1 MSRTTRLTAA
11 LTLAGVITVA
21 CSPSSTPT
29 ITGNSSS
36 VSPAPAGAAAPPAA
50 ATDRPTAATTPGTSS
65 ATAAAPPAE
74 STAAAPV
81 SSPAAAA
88 PSMPPPAAAPSTPP
102 PPTPTPP
109 TAREITIPANTRLS
123 VTLTT
128 PITSDASRVEDV
140 VLASL
145 AEPLVLSGTT
155 VLPAGTE
162 LRGTVLQA
170 TRSGRVKGKAAVGFR
185 FDRLTVRGE
194 VLQIRTAR
202 ITRDAA
208 SSRSSDVKKGAI
220 GAGIGAVVGGI
231 AGGGT
236 GAAIGA
242 AAGGTGT
249 VLATRGNEVRL
260 PAGTTVTTTLQSP
273 LTILVPIDR

>member
-21 CSPSSTPT
+21 CSPGSTPT
-29 ITGNSSS
+29 TTSNSSS
-36 VSPAPAGAAAPPAA
+36 VSPAPAPAPAPAGATAPPAA
-50 ATDRPTAATTPGTSS
+50 ATDRPAVATTPGTSN
-65 ATAAAPPAE
+65 P
-74 STAAAPV
+74 TAAAPV
-81 SSPAAAA
+81 RSSATAAPPASSPVAA
-88 PSMPPPAAAPSTPP
+88 PPTPP
-102 PPTPTPP
+102 PPK
-109 TAREITIPANTRLS
+109 AREITIPANTQLS

-128 PITSDASRVEDV
+128 PVTSDASRVEDV

-145 AEPLVLSGTT
+145 AEPLVVSGTT

-194 VLQIRTAR
+194 VFQIRTAR

-220 GAGIGAVVGGI
+220 GAGVGAVVGGI

-260 PAGTTVTTTLQSP
+260 PAGTTVTTTLQAP
-273 LTILVPIDR
+273 LTILVPMD

>member
-11 LTLAGVITVA
+11 LTLAGAITVA

-29 ITGNSSS
+29 AGNSSS
-36 VSPAPAGAAAPPAA
+36 VSPAPAPAPAQLPLAPQRRQ
-50 ATDRPTAATTPGTSS
+50 RPRQSPNAATTPGTSNP
-65 ATAAAPPAE
+65 T
-74 STAAAPV
+74 V
-81 SSPAAAA
+81 SSPV
-88 PSMPPPAAAPSTPP
+88 AAPSTPP
-102 PPTPTPP
+102 PPA
-109 TAREITIPANTRLS
+109 AREVTIPANTRLS

-128 PITSDASRVEDV
+128 PVASDASRVEDV

-194 VLQIRTAR
+194 VFQIRTAR

-220 GAGIGAVVGGI
+220 GAGVGAVVGGI

-260 PAGTTVTTTLQSP
+260 PAGTTVTTTLQAP
-273 LTILVPIDR
+273 LTVFVPMDR